1 MTEIGSGVAWKKM
14 KVSLFTE
21 KEHWIKPRTICI
33 TLTRTSAL
41 ITVVMGATPSFGIRS
56 TMLQLAALSL

>member
-21 KEHWIKPRTICI
+21 KEHWIKPHTICI

-41 ITVVMGATPSFGIRS
+41 ITAVMDAMPSFGIRS
-56 TMLQLAALSL
+56 TMLRLAALSL